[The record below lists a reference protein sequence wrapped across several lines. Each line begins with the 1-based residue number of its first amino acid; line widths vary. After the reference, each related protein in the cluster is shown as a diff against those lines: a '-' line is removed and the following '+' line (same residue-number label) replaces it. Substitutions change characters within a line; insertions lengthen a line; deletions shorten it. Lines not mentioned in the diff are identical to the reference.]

1 MLHFRA
7 IALFLAGLIFASA
20 ASAGLTEPA
29 DNKLRIGGTGCA
41 IATMQTLGMAFSK
54 IHPEATVVITP
65 SLGSS
70 GGIKAMLAGSIDLAI
85 SSRDLKP
92 AERAQGVQA
101 SEYARTPFVF
111 AVSPRNSVAAITTNE
126 LVRIYSGDS
135 TLWPDGKKLRLI
147 LRPPEESD
155 TDIVKSMSPEM
166 NRAMQIALAREGMI
180 RAITDQDS
188 ADKLEKIPGAIGTS
202 TLAQIISEQR
212 ALKPLILNGVTPSLD
227 TLAEGKYPYFKTL
240 LMVSSPKPSPLTQA
254 FIAFV
259 HSAAGRQILAKN
271 GQLATPAK

>member
-20 ASAGLTEPA
+20 ASAGLTEPV

-41 IATMQTLGMAFSK
+41 IATMQTLGKAFTK

-92 AERAQGVQA
+92 AERAQGVLA

-135 TLWPDGKKLRLI
+135 TLWPDGKKLRLV

-188 ADKLEKIPGAIGTS
+188 ADKLEKILGAIGTS

-259 HSAAGRQILAKN
+259 RSAVGRQILAKN
-271 GQLATPAK
+271 GQWAAPAK

>member
-41 IATMQTLGMAFSK
+41 IATMQTLGKAFTK
-54 IHPEATVVITP
+54 IHPEVTVVITP

-92 AERAQGVQA
+92 AERAQGVLA

-111 AVSPRNSVAAITTNE
+111 TVSPRNSVAAITTSE
-126 LVRIYSGDS
+126 LVRIYRGDS

-155 TDIVKSMSPEM
+155 TDIVKSMSPKM